1 VSEINAES
9 IQQLIDKIAED
20 IMLLDRK
27 NLPGMGNLCN
37 NLKELAKRINDS
49 PAWPATGLGSDEIMK
64 AEALVED
71 IIMEESNDPE
81 ADFNRVSKII
91 TDIQAISNGWKPD
104 ATVDVSGKTDT
115 ETNESA
121 PPPVLDETLLNAF
134 IEQQTAVLPEIEKAI
149 LQYEKVQKLENL
161 SGLKRII
168 HTMKG
173 EAGVCGINDISTLC
187 HKLEDYIDT
196 EQESET
202 SPENISPDIL
212 LEVKDWLAQFLDA
225 LSQKMSPAVSLEQIL
240 AKLSPAQNKDN
251 QQSNAIIENLPE
263 NSNVSDD
270 NVENYSPTEKSA
282 NQSVQS
288 IPIGDPELAREF
300 IDEANEHFDVI
311 DENLL
316 VLENEPTNT
325 DAISAVFRAFHTI
338 KGVAGFLGLGAIS
351 DLAHIAETLLDQV
364 RKGERRFE
372 GSVIEITFRTHDML
386 RSMVEDLRSAL
397 VSGTDFQ
404 TNPEFPALMA
414 SLKAIMEGS
423 AEESLINEPTDL
435 LSQVSSDNMTTSGQI
450 SEKDKS
456 SAPSQTGK
464 ATGKN
469 GIKINQTMRVDT
481 AKIDNLLDTIGELVI
496 TESIVVSDPAIRSL
510 KSITLEKNLA
520 LLDKITRS
528 LQDAGMAMRLVPID
542 ATFRKMERLVRDLCR
557 KSGKKVNLII
567 EGGDTEI
574 DKGMVEKLGDPL
586 IHMIRNSMDHG
597 IESAD
602 ERQALGKNPIGQIV
616 LRAYHKGGNIHI
628 DIEDDGRGL
637 NREAI
642 VAKAI
647 EKGVIE
653 SDNNMSDQEVYSL
666 IFNAG
671 FSTAKQV
678 TEISGRGVG
687 MDVVKRNIESMRGN
701 VLIQS
706 RPGKGSTFTI
716 VLPLT
721 MAIIDGMLAK
731 VGSEVYIIPTLSIIE
746 SFRPTA
752 NMISTV
758 TDRGEVVKFRDNL
771 LPLIRL
777 AGIFGVSGS
786 IDDPTNATIMVIEER
801 GRQWGLLLDEI
812 IGQQQIVIKS
822 LSAGLGNVPGI
833 AGVSIM
839 ADGKPGLIL
848 DVAGLIKLATA

>member
-1 VSEINAES
+1 MGKLCTDLKALADYIRSAQNWPSEEISADDILRAES
-9 IQQLIDKIAED
+9 KL
-20 IMLLDRK
+20 
-27 NLPGMGNLCN
+27 
-37 NLKELAKRINDS
+37 
-49 PAWPATGLGSDEIMK
+49 
-64 AEALVED
+64 ED
-71 IIMEESNDPE
+71 IIMEESAEPE
-81 ADFNRVSKII
+81 QDFNDISDIISKVQLAGN
-91 TDIQAISNGWKPD
+91 TWNREESAAK
-104 ATVDVSGKTDT
+104 TDVSTPQT
-115 ETNESA
+115 SESSNVEL
-121 PPPVLDETLLNAF
+121 PPGVDEQLLEAF
-134 IEQQTAVLPEIEKAI
+134 IEQQLAVLPEIEDAI
-149 LQYEKVQKLENL
+149 LKYEKDERAETLA
-161 SGLKRII
+161 GLRRIV

-173 EAGVCGINDISTLC
+173 EAGVCGIKDIGILC
-187 HKLEDYIDT
+187 HQLEDYIDADQGEGGST
-196 EQESET
+196 T
-202 SPENISPDIL
+202 PNISADIL
-212 LEVKDWLAQFLDA
+212 LDVKDWLDGYFNSLSRKEAPSVTLESILDKLKYIDAQEGSRKNKDSEVSSEKVA
-225 LSQKMSPAVSLEQIL
+225 TIEESQSEKASEKEEARQTVQSVPINDPDL
-240 AKLSPAQNKDN
+240 AK
-251 QQSNAIIENLPE
+251 
-263 NSNVSDD
+263 
-270 NVENYSPTEKSA
+270 
-282 NQSVQS
+282 
-288 IPIGDPELAREF
+288 EF
-300 IDEANEHFDVI
+300 IEEANEHLDAI

-316 VLENEPTNT
+316 VLENDPSNM
-325 DAISAVFRAFHTI
+325 DAVSAVFRAFHTI
-338 KGVAGFLGLGAIS
+338 KGVAGFLGLGAIG
-351 DLAHIAETLLDQV
+351 DLAHVAETLLDQV
-364 RKGERRFE
+364 RKGVRRFE
-372 GSVIEITFRTHDML
+372 GSVTEITFRAHDML
-386 RSMVEDLRSAL
+386 RSMIEDLKNAL
-397 VSGTDFQ
+397 VAGTDFQ
-404 TNPEFPALMA
+404 VDPQLPVLMTALRTI
-414 SLKAIMEGS
+414 LDG
-423 AEESLINEPTDL
+423 
-435 LSQVSSDNMTTSGQI
+435 
-450 SEKDKS
+450 S
-456 SAPSQTGK
+456 SADQAVSQAAISASPASVEKSAADIDPSARQTK
-464 ATGKN
+464 GKN
-469 GIKINQTMRVDT
+469 GIKVNQTMRVDT

-510 KSITLEKNLA
+510 KSIHLEKNLS

-557 KSGKKVNLII
+557 KSSKKVDLVI

-574 DKGMVEKLGDPL
+574 DRSMVEKLGDPL

-602 ERQALGKNPIGQIV
+602 ERQTLGKKPFGRIV

-642 VAKAI
+642 VAKAL

-653 SDNNMSDQEVYSL
+653 SGDNMSDQEVYSL

-687 MDVVKRNIESMRGN
+687 MDVVRRNMESMRGN
-701 VLIQS
+701 VLIKSQ
-706 RPGKGSTFTI
+706 PNQGSTFTI

-752 NMISTV
+752 DMVSTV
-758 TDRGEVVKFRDNL
+758 TGRGEVVKFRGNL
-771 LPLIRL
+771 LPLVRL
-777 AGIFGVSGS
+777 SRIFGVSGS
-786 IDDPTNATIMVIEER
+786 IDNPTNATIMIIEEK